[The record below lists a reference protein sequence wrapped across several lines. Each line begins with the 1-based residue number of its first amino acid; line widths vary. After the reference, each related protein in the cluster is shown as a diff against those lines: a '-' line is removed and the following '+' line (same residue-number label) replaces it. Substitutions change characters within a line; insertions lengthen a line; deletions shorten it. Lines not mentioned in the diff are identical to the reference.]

1 VFALFHFPLTDTR
14 SAMADSAKT
23 RSAEES
29 SLLER
34 ARKRLPGGVLG
45 TSRYAEEAAF
55 VVKHG
60 RGSKIYDVSGREYID
75 YVLASGPLILGHAHP
90 AVVAAVRAQ
99 IEGGSTYFMVTEPI
113 IQLAEEICRAL
124 PCAEQVRF
132 TSTGSE
138 ATFFALRTARTARQR
153 DKILKFEGGYHGAHD
168 YSMMSSTPRSPKAF
182 PAPVPDS
189 SGIPHAIEADV
200 LIAPYNDLATVEGIV
215 DTHADE
221 LAAVIIEPFQ
231 RLIPPQS
238 GFLQGLREITRR
250 HGILLIFDE
259 VVTGFRLAY
268 GGAQQYYGVI
278 PDIACVGK
286 IVGGGFPLA
295 AVCAS
300 EELMRPFDP
309 QQDGK
314 GDFIS
319 QSGTLNGNPIAA
331 VAGLATLAEL
341 RKPGA
346 YETIH
351 GTGKRLMAGL
361 RELVERSGL
370 PAQVVG
376 EPVVF
381 DIIFSGEPITDYRS
395 LQKADGALARA
406 FTTELIKRG
415 VVKNT
420 QKMYVSLVHSEAD
433 VARTL
438 EACEDALKTLPRRK
452 PARD

>member
-1 VFALFHFPLTDTR
+1 
-14 SAMADSAKT
+14 MADTVKP
-23 RSAEES
+23 RSAEETK
-29 SLLER
+29 LLER
-34 ARKRLPGGVLG
+34 ARQRLPGGVLG
-45 TSRYAEEAAF
+45 TSRYADDVGF

-60 RGSKIYDVSGREYID
+60 KGSKIYDVSGREYID
-75 YVLASGPLILGHAHP
+75 YVMASGPMVLGHAHP

-99 IEGGSTYFMVTEPI
+99 LEGGTTYFMVTEPVI
-113 IQLAEEICRAL
+113 ELAEEICRAV

-138 ATFFALRTARTARQR
+138 ATFFALRVARTARQR
-153 DKILKFEGGYHGAHD
+153 DKILKFEGGYHGSHD
-168 YSMMSSTPRSPKAF
+168 YSMMSSAPRSPKAF

-189 SGIPHAIEADV
+189 SGIPRV
-200 LIAPYNDLATVEGIV
+200 LEDEVLVAPYNDLATVEGIV
-215 DTHADE
+215 ATHADE

-231 RLIPPQS
+231 RLIPPQP

-250 HGILLIFDE
+250 YGILLVFDE

-268 GGAQQYYGVI
+268 GGAQQYYGVV

-300 EELMRPFDP
+300 ADLMQPFDP
-309 QQDGK
+309 GRDGK
-314 GDFIS
+314 GEFIS

-346 YETIH
+346 YETLH
-351 GTGKRLMAGL
+351 GTGRRLMAGL
-361 RELVERSGL
+361 AELAQKSGL

-381 DIIFSGEPITDYRS
+381 DILFTGEPVTDYRS
-395 LQKADGALARA
+395 LQKADGALARS

-420 QKMYVSLVHSEAD
+420 QKIYMSLAHTDAD

-438 EACEDALKTLPRRK
+438 QACEDALKVLPKKKLRS
-452 PARD
+452 

>member
-1 VFALFHFPLTDTR
+1 MTDTTKR
-14 SAMADSAKT
+14 
-23 RSAEES
+23 RSAEETK
-29 SLLER
+29 LLER
-34 ARKRLPGGVLG
+34 ARRRLPGGVLG
-45 TSRYAEEAAF
+45 SSRYADDVGF

-60 RGSKIYDVSGREYID
+60 KGSKIYDVSGREYID
-75 YVLASGPLILGHAHP
+75 YVMASGPMVLGHAHP

-99 IEGGSTYFMVTEPI
+99 LEGGTTYFMVTEPVI
-113 IQLAEEICRAL
+113 ELAEEICRAV

-138 ATFFALRTARTARQR
+138 ATFFALRIARTARQR
-153 DKILKFEGGYHGAHD
+153 DKILKFEGGYHGSHD

-215 DTHADE
+215 ATHADE

-231 RLIPPQS
+231 RLIPPQP

-250 HGILLIFDE
+250 HGILLVFDE

-268 GGAQQYYGVI
+268 GGAQQYYGVV

-300 EELMRPFDP
+300 ADLMQPFDP
-309 QQDGK
+309 ARDGK
-314 GDFIS
+314 GEFIA

-346 YETIH
+346 YETLH
-351 GTGKRLMAGL
+351 GTGRRLMAGL
-361 RELVERSGL
+361 AELAQKSGL

-381 DIIFSGEPITDYRS
+381 DILFTAEPVTDYRS
-395 LQKADGALARA
+395 LQRADGALART

-420 QKMYVSLVHSEAD
+420 QKMYMSLAHTDAD
-433 VARTL
+433 VAKTL
-438 EACEDALKTLPRRK
+438 QACEDALKVLPRKKTLKR
-452 PARD
+452 

>member
-1 VFALFHFPLTDTR
+1 
-14 SAMADSAKT
+14 MADTVKP
-23 RSAEES
+23 RSAEETK
-29 SLLER
+29 LLER
-34 ARKRLPGGVLG
+34 ARQRLPGGVLG
-45 TSRYAEEAAF
+45 TSRYADDVGF

-60 RGSKIYDVSGREYID
+60 KGSKIYDVSGREYID
-75 YVLASGPLILGHAHP
+75 YVMASGPMVLGHAHP

-99 IEGGSTYFMVTEPI
+99 LEGGTTYFMVTEPVI
-113 IQLAEEICRAL
+113 ELAEEICRAV

-138 ATFFALRTARTARQR
+138 ATFFALRVARTARQR
-153 DKILKFEGGYHGAHD
+153 DKILKFEGGYHGSHD
-168 YSMMSSTPRSPKAF
+168 YSMMSSAPRSPKAF

-189 SGIPHAIEADV
+189 SGIPRV
-200 LIAPYNDLATVEGIV
+200 LEDQVLVAPYNDLATVEGIV
-215 DTHADE
+215 ATHADE

-231 RLIPPQS
+231 RLIPPQP

-250 HGILLIFDE
+250 YGILLVFDE

-268 GGAQQYYGVI
+268 GGAQQYYGVV

-300 EELMRPFDP
+300 ADLMQPFDP
-309 QQDGK
+309 GRDGK
-314 GDFIS
+314 GEFIS

-361 RELVERSGL
+361 SELVQRSGL

-395 LQKADGALARA
+395 LQKADGALARS

-420 QKMYVSLVHSEAD
+420 QKIYMSLAHTDAD

-438 EACEDALKTLPRRK
+438 QACEDALKVLPKKKLRS
-452 PARD
+452 

>member
-1 VFALFHFPLTDTR
+1 
-14 SAMADSAKT
+14 MADTVKT
-23 RSAEES
+23 RSAEETK
-29 SLLER
+29 LLDR
-34 ARKRLPGGVLG
+34 ARQRLPGGVLG
-45 TSRYAEEAAF
+45 TSRYADDVGF

-60 RGSKIYDVSGREYID
+60 KGSKIYDVSGREYID
-75 YVLASGPLILGHAHP
+75 YVMASGPMVLGHAHP

-99 IEGGSTYFMVTEPI
+99 LEGGTTYFMVTEPI
-113 IQLAEEICRAL
+113 IELAEEICRAV

-138 ATFFALRTARTARQR
+138 ATFFALRVARTARQR

-189 SGIPHAIEADV
+189 SGIPRALEDEV
-200 LIAPYNDLATVEGIV
+200 LVAPFNDLATVEGIV
-215 DTHADE
+215 ATHADE
-221 LAAVIIEPFQ
+221 LAAVIVEPFQ
-231 RLIPPQS
+231 RLIPPQP

-250 HGILLIFDE
+250 HGILLVFDE

-268 GGAQQYYGVI
+268 GGAQQYYGVV

-300 EELMRPFDP
+300 AELMQPFDP
-309 QQDGK
+309 GQDGK

-341 RKPGA
+341 RRPGA
-346 YETIH
+346 YETFH
-351 GTGKRLMAGL
+351 GTGRRLMTGL
-361 RELVERSGL
+361 ADLAQRSGL

-376 EPVVF
+376 EPVLF
-381 DIIFSGEPITDYRS
+381 DILFTGEPVTDYRS
-395 LQKADGALARA
+395 LQKADGALART

-420 QKMYVSLVHSEAD
+420 QKMYMSLAHGDAD

-438 EACEDALKTLPRRK
+438 EACEDALKTLPRKKTRS
-452 PARD
+452 

>member
-1 VFALFHFPLTDTR
+1 MANPTTPR
-14 SAMADSAKT
+14 SP
-23 RSAEES
+23 EETE
-29 SLLER
+29 LLER

-45 TSRYAEEAAF
+45 TSRYADDVGF

-90 AVVAAVRAQ
+90 AVVGAVRRQ
-99 IEGGSTYFMVTEPI
+99 IEAGSTYFMVNEPI
-113 IQLAEEICRAL
+113 IELAEEICRAM

-138 ATFFALRTARTARQR
+138 ATFFSLRVARTYRKR

-168 YSMMSSTPRSPKAF
+168 YGMMSSSPRSPKAF

-189 SGIPHAIEADV
+189 SGIPHAIEDEV

-215 DTHADE
+215 ATHADE

-231 RLIPPQS
+231 RLIPPQP
-238 GFLQGLREITRR
+238 GFLSGLREITRR
-250 HGILLIFDE
+250 HGVLLIFDE

-268 GGAQQYYGVI
+268 GGAQQYYGVT

-300 EELMRPFDP
+300 ADLMQPFDP
-309 QQDGK
+309 GQDGK

-331 VAGLATLAEL
+331 AAGLATLAEL

-361 RELVERSGL
+361 TDLAQRSGL

-381 DIIFSGEPITDYRS
+381 DLIFTGEPVTDYRS
-395 LQKADGALARA
+395 LQKADGALGRA

-420 QKMYVSLVHSEAD
+420 QKMYISLVHSEQD
-433 VARTL
+433 VATTL
-438 EACEDALKTLPRRK
+438 QACEDALKVLPKTKRR
-452 PARD
+452 

>member
-1 VFALFHFPLTDTR
+1 
-14 SAMADSAKT
+14 MADSVT
-23 RSAEES
+23 PRSAEETK
-29 SLLER
+29 LLER
-34 ARKRLPGGVLG
+34 ARRRLPGGVLG
-45 TSRYAEEAAF
+45 TSRYADDVGF

-60 RGSKIYDVSGREYID
+60 KGSKIYDVSGREYID
-75 YVLASGPLILGHAHP
+75 YVMASGPMVLGHAHP

-99 IEGGSTYFMVTEPI
+99 LEGGTTYFMVTEPI
-113 IQLAEEICRAL
+113 IELAEEICRAV

-138 ATFFALRTARTARQR
+138 ATFFALRVARTARQR

-189 SGIPHAIEADV
+189 SGIPHSLEAEV
-200 LIAPYNDLATVEGIV
+200 LIAPFNDLATVEGIV
-215 DTHADE
+215 ATHADE

-231 RLIPPQS
+231 RLIPPQP

-250 HGILLIFDE
+250 HGILLVFDE

-268 GGAQQYYGVI
+268 GGAQEYYGVV

-300 EELMRPFDP
+300 ADLMQPFDP
-309 QQDGK
+309 GQDGK

-346 YETIH
+346 YETLH
-351 GTGKRLMAGL
+351 GTGRRLMAGL
-361 RELVERSGL
+361 AELAQKSGL

-381 DIIFSGEPITDYRS
+381 DILFTSEPVTDYRS
-395 LQKADGALARA
+395 LQKADGALART

-420 QKMYVSLVHSEAD
+420 QKMYMSLAHTDDD

-438 EACEDALKTLPRRK
+438 QACEDALKVLPRK
-452 PARD
+452 KN

>member
-1 VFALFHFPLTDTR
+1 MTDTTMR
-14 SAMADSAKT
+14 
-23 RSAEES
+23 RSAEETE
-29 SLLER
+29 LLER
-34 ARKRLPGGVLG
+34 ARRRLPGGVLG
-45 TSRYAEEAAF
+45 SSRYADDVGF

-60 RGSKIYDVSGREYID
+60 KGSKIYDVSGREYID
-75 YVLASGPLILGHAHP
+75 YVMASGPMVLGHAHP
-90 AVVAAVRAQ
+90 AVVAAVREQ
-99 IEGGSTYFMVTEPI
+99 LEGGTTYFMVTEPVI
-113 IQLAEEICRAL
+113 ELAEEICRAV

-138 ATFFALRTARTARQR
+138 ATFFALRVARTTRQR
-153 DKILKFEGGYHGAHD
+153 DKILKFEGGYHGSHD

-215 DTHADE
+215 ATHADE

-231 RLIPPQS
+231 RLIPPQP
-238 GFLQGLREITRR
+238 GFLQGLRAITRR
-250 HGILLIFDE
+250 HGILLVFDE

-268 GGAQQYYGVI
+268 GGAQQYYGVV

-300 EELMRPFDP
+300 ADLMQPFDP
-309 QQDGK
+309 ARDGK
-314 GDFIS
+314 GEFIA

-346 YETIH
+346 YETLH
-351 GTGKRLMAGL
+351 GTGRRLMAGL
-361 RELVERSGL
+361 AELAQKSGL

-381 DIIFSGEPITDYRS
+381 DILFTSEPVTDYRS
-395 LQKADGALARA
+395 LQKADGGLARA

-420 QKMYVSLVHSEAD
+420 QKMYMSLAHTDAD
-433 VARTL
+433 VAKTL
-438 EACEDALKTLPRRK
+438 QACEDALKVLPRK
-452 PARD
+452 KTLKK

>member
-1 VFALFHFPLTDTR
+1 
-14 SAMADSAKT
+14 MADTPKP
-23 RSAEES
+23 RSAEETK
-29 SLLER
+29 LLER
-34 ARKRLPGGVLG
+34 ARRHLPGGVLG
-45 TSRYAEEAAF
+45 TSRYADDVGF

-60 RGSKIYDVSGREYID
+60 KGSKIYDVSGREYID
-75 YVLASGPLILGHAHP
+75 YVMASGPMVLGHAHP
-90 AVVAAVRAQ
+90 AVVAAVREQ
-99 IEGGSTYFMVTEPI
+99 LEGGTTYFMVTEPI
-113 IQLAEEICRAL
+113 IELAEEICRAM

-138 ATFFALRTARTARQR
+138 ATFFALRVARTARQR
-153 DKILKFEGGYHGAHD
+153 DKILKFEGGYHGSHD
-168 YSMMSSTPRSPKAF
+168 YSMMSSAPRSPKAF

-189 SGIPHAIEADV
+189 SGIPHSLEAEV
-200 LIAPYNDLATVEGIV
+200 LVAPYNDLATVEGIV
-215 DTHADE
+215 ATHADE

-231 RLIPPQS
+231 RLIPPQP

-250 HGILLIFDE
+250 YGILLVFDE

-268 GGAQQYYGVI
+268 GGAQQYYGVV

-300 EELMRPFDP
+300 ADLMQPFDP
-309 QQDGK
+309 GRDGK
-314 GDFIS
+314 GEFIS

-346 YETIH
+346 YETLH
-351 GTGKRLMAGL
+351 GTGRRLMAGL
-361 RELVERSGL
+361 AELAQKSGL

-381 DIIFSGEPITDYRS
+381 DILFTSEPVTDYRS
-395 LQKADGALARA
+395 LQKADGALART

-420 QKMYVSLVHSEAD
+420 QKMYMSLAHTDGD

-438 EACEDALKTLPRRK
+438 QACEDALKVLPK
-452 PARD
+452 KKLKS

>member
-1 VFALFHFPLTDTR
+1 
-14 SAMADSAKT
+14 MADTVKP
-23 RSAEES
+23 RSAEETK
-29 SLLER
+29 LLER
-34 ARKRLPGGVLG
+34 ARQRLPGGVLG
-45 TSRYAEEAAF
+45 TSRYADDVGF

-60 RGSKIYDVSGREYID
+60 KGSKIYDVSGREYID
-75 YVLASGPLILGHAHP
+75 YVMASGPMVLGHAHP

-99 IEGGSTYFMVTEPI
+99 IEGGTTYFMVTEPVI
-113 IQLAEEICRAL
+113 ELAEEICRAV

-138 ATFFALRTARTARQR
+138 ATFFALRVARTARQR
-153 DKILKFEGGYHGAHD
+153 DKILKFEGGYHGSHD
-168 YSMMSSTPRSPKAF
+168 YSMMSSAPRSPKAF

-189 SGIPHAIEADV
+189 SGIPRV
-200 LIAPYNDLATVEGIV
+200 LEDEVLVAPYNDLATVEGIV
-215 DTHADE
+215 ATHADE

-231 RLIPPQS
+231 RLIPPQP

-250 HGILLIFDE
+250 YGILLVFDE

-268 GGAQQYYGVI
+268 GGAQQYYGVV

-300 EELMRPFDP
+300 ADLMQPFDP
-309 QQDGK
+309 GRDGK
-314 GDFIS
+314 GEFIS

-346 YETIH
+346 YETLH
-351 GTGKRLMAGL
+351 GTGRRLMAGL
-361 RELVERSGL
+361 AELAQKSGL

-381 DIIFSGEPITDYRS
+381 DILFTGEPVTDYRS
-395 LQKADGALARA
+395 LQKADGALARS

-420 QKMYVSLVHSEAD
+420 QKIYMSLAHTDAD

-438 EACEDALKTLPRRK
+438 QACEDALKVLPKKKLRT
-452 PARD
+452 

>member
-1 VFALFHFPLTDTR
+1 MTDPITPR
-14 SAMADSAKT
+14 SS
-23 RSAEES
+23 EETE
-29 SLLER
+29 LLER
-34 ARKRLPGGVLG
+34 ARQRLPGGVLG
-45 TSRYAEEAAF
+45 TSRYADDVGF

-60 RGSKIYDVSGREYID
+60 KGSKIYDVSGREYID
-75 YVLASGPLILGHAHP
+75 YVMASGPLVLGHAHP
-90 AVVAAVRAQ
+90 AVVAAVREQ
-99 IEGGSTYFMVTEPI
+99 LEGGTTYFMVTEPVI
-113 IQLAEEICRAL
+113 ELAEEICRAV

-138 ATFFALRTARTARQR
+138 ATFFALRVARTYRQR

-168 YSMMSSTPRSPKAF
+168 YSMMSSAPRSPKAF

-189 SGIPHAIEADV
+189 SGIPHSIEAEV
-200 LIAPYNDLATVEGIV
+200 LIAPYNDLGTVEGIIAA
-215 DTHADE
+215 HADE
-221 LAAVIIEPFQ
+221 LAAVIVEPFQ
-231 RLIPPQS
+231 RLVPPAP

-250 HGILLIFDE
+250 HGVLLVFDE

-268 GGAQQYYGVI
+268 GGAQQYYGVV
-278 PDIACVGK
+278 PDLAAIGK

-295 AVCAS
+295 AVCGS

-309 QQDGK
+309 GQDGK

-361 RELVERSGL
+361 SELVQRSGL

-381 DIIFSGEPITDYRS
+381 DAIFTEEPVIDYRS
-395 LQKADGALARA
+395 LQKADGALGKA

-415 VVKNT
+415 VVKNA
-420 QKMYVSLVHSEAD
+420 QKMYVSFVHSDAD
-433 VARTL
+433 VAKTL
-438 EACEDALKTLPRRK
+438 QACEDALKVLPRKKR
-452 PARD
+452 

>member
-1 VFALFHFPLTDTR
+1 MAETTRTR
-14 SAMADSAKT
+14 SVRET
-23 RSAEES
+23 E
-29 SLLER
+29 LLER
-34 ARKRLPGGVLG
+34 AKRRLPGGVLG
-45 TSRYAEEAAF
+45 TSRYAEDAAF

-60 RGSKIYDVSGREYID
+60 KGSKIYDVSGREYID

-99 IEGGSTYFMVTEPI
+99 IEGGSTYFMVNEPI
-113 IQLAEEICRAL
+113 IQLAEEICLAV

-138 ATFFALRTARTARQR
+138 ATFFALRVARTYRQR

-168 YSMMSSTPRSPKAF
+168 YSMMSSAPRSPKAF

-189 SGIPHAIEADV
+189 SGIPHALEAEV
-200 LIAPYNDLATVEGIV
+200 LIAPFNDLGTVEGIIA
-215 DTHADE
+215 THADE
-221 LAAVIIEPFQ
+221 LAAVIVEPFQ
-231 RLIPPQS
+231 RLIPPQP

-250 HGILLIFDE
+250 HGVLLVFDE

-268 GGAQQYYGVI
+268 GGAQQYYGVV
-278 PDIACVGK
+278 PDLAAVGK

-295 AVCAS
+295 AVCGS

-309 QQDGK
+309 EYDGK
-314 GDFIS
+314 SDFIS

-346 YETIH
+346 YDTIFA
-351 GTGKRLMAGL
+351 TGKRLMAGL
-361 RELVERSGL
+361 SELVQKSGL

-381 DIIFSGEPITDYRS
+381 DVLFTDQPVVDYRS
-395 LQKADGALARA
+395 VQKADGALAKA

-420 QKMYVSLVHSEAD
+420 QKMYMSLVHTSDD
-433 VARTL
+433 VAKTL
-438 EACEDALKTLPRRK
+438 EACEDALKVLPRK
-452 PARD
+452 KARDGGSR

>member
-1 VFALFHFPLTDTR
+1 
-14 SAMADSAKT
+14 MADSMKT

-113 IQLAEEICRAL
+113 IQLAEEICRAM

-231 RLIPPQS
+231 RLISPQP

-381 DIIFSGEPITDYRS
+381 DVIFSGEPITDYRS

-420 QKMYVSLVHSEAD
+420 QKMYVSLVHSDAD

-438 EACEDALKTLPRRK
+438 EACEDALKALPGRK
-452 PARD
+452 PARG

>member
-1 VFALFHFPLTDTR
+1 
-14 SAMADSAKT
+14 MADPIKT
-23 RSAEES
+23 RSAEETK
-29 SLLER
+29 LLER
-34 ARKRLPGGVLG
+34 ARQRLPGGVLG
-45 TSRYAEEAAF
+45 TSRYADDVGF

-60 RGSKIYDVSGREYID
+60 KGSKIYDVSGREYID
-75 YVLASGPLILGHAHP
+75 YVMASGPMVLGHAHP

-99 IEGGSTYFMVTEPI
+99 LEGGTTYFMVTEPVI
-113 IQLAEEICRAL
+113 ELAEEICRAV

-138 ATFFALRTARTARQR
+138 ATFFALRVARTARQR
-153 DKILKFEGGYHGAHD
+153 DKILKFEGGYHGSHD
-168 YSMMSSTPRSPKAF
+168 YSMMSSAPRSPKAF

-189 SGIPHAIEADV
+189 SGIPQSLEAEV
-200 LIAPYNDLATVEGIV
+200 LIAPYNDLGTVEGIIAA
-215 DTHADE
+215 HADE
-221 LAAVIIEPFQ
+221 LAAVIVEPFQ
-231 RLIPPQS
+231 RLIPPQP

-250 HGILLIFDE
+250 YGILLVFDE

-268 GGAQQYYGVI
+268 GGAQQYYGVV

-300 EELMRPFDP
+300 ADLMQPFDP
-309 QQDGK
+309 GRDGK
-314 GDFIS
+314 GEFIS

-346 YETIH
+346 YETLH
-351 GTGKRLMAGL
+351 GTGRRLMAGL
-361 RELVERSGL
+361 AELAQKSGL

-381 DIIFSGEPITDYRS
+381 DILFTGEPVTDYRS
-395 LQKADGALARA
+395 LQKADGALARS

-420 QKMYVSLVHSEAD
+420 QKIYMSLAHTDAD

-438 EACEDALKTLPRRK
+438 QACEDALKVLPK
-452 PARD
+452 KKLKN

>member
-1 VFALFHFPLTDTR
+1 MPETIGSR
-14 SAMADSAKT
+14 SAQETQLLDRAKQ
-23 RSAEES
+23 
-29 SLLER
+29 
-34 ARKRLPGGVLG
+34 RLPGGVLG
-45 TSRYAEEAAF
+45 TSRYADDVGF

-60 RGSKIYDVSGREYID
+60 KGSKIYDVSGREYID
-75 YVLASGPLILGHAHP
+75 YVMASGPMVLGHAHP
-90 AVVAAVRAQ
+90 AVVAAVRQQLEA
-99 IEGGSTYFMVTEPI
+99 GTTYFMVTEPI
-113 IQLAEEICRAL
+113 IELAEEICRAV

-138 ATFFALRTARTARQR
+138 ATFFALRVARTARGR
-153 DKILKFEGGYHGAHD
+153 DKILKFEGGYHGAND
-168 YSMMSSTPRSPKAF
+168 YAMMSSSPRSPKAF

-189 SGIPHAIEADV
+189 SGIPHAIEAEV

-215 DTHADE
+215 ATHADE

-231 RLIPPQS
+231 RLIPPQP

-250 HGILLIFDE
+250 HGILLVFDE

-268 GGAQQYYGVI
+268 GGAQEYYGVV

-300 EELMRPFDP
+300 ADLMRPFDP
-309 QQDGK
+309 GQDGK

-346 YETIH
+346 YDRLL
-351 GTGKRLMAGL
+351 GTGRTLMKGL
-361 RELVERSGL
+361 SELLTRRGL

-381 DIIFSGEPITDYRS
+381 DVLFTPEPVVDYRS
-395 LQKADGALARA
+395 LQKADGQKARVL
-406 FTTELIKRG
+406 TTELIKRG

-420 QKMYVSLVHSEAD
+420 QKMYMSTAHTDAD
-433 VARTL
+433 VAKTQN
-438 EACEDALKTLPRRK
+438 AFEDVLKRF
-452 PARD
+452 

>member
-1 VFALFHFPLTDTR
+1 
-14 SAMADSAKT
+14 MADAMTPRSPDET
-23 RSAEES
+23 R
-29 SLLER
+29 LLER
-34 ARKRLPGGVLG
+34 ARERLPGGVLG
-45 TSRYAEEAAF
+45 TSRYADDVGF
-55 VVKHG
+55 VVKSG
-60 RGSKIYDVSGREYID
+60 RGSKIYDVSGRQYID

-90 AVVAAVRAQ
+90 AVVAAVREQLEA
-99 IEGGSTYFMVTEPI
+99 GTTYFMVNEPI
-113 IQLAEEICRAL
+113 IELAEEICRAV

-138 ATFFALRTARTARQR
+138 ATFFALRVARTSRRR
-153 DKILKFEGGYHGAHD
+153 DKVLKFEGGYHGAHD
-168 YSMMSSTPRSPKAF
+168 YAMMSSAPRSPKAF
-182 PAPVPDS
+182 PAAVPDS
-189 SGIPHAIEADV
+189 SGIPRAIEDEV

-215 DTHADE
+215 ATHADE
-221 LAAVIIEPFQ
+221 LAAVIVEPFQ
-231 RLIPPQS
+231 RLIPPQP
-238 GFLQGLREITRR
+238 GFLPGLREITRR
-250 HGILLIFDE
+250 YGVLLVFDE

-268 GGAQQYYGVI
+268 GGAQQYYGVV

-286 IVGGGFPLA
+286 IAGGGFPLA

-309 QQDGK
+309 QQDGT

-331 VAGLATLAEL
+331 VAGLATLREL

-361 RELVERSGL
+361 GELAQRSGL

-381 DIIFSGEPITDYRS
+381 DLIFTDEPVTDFRS
-395 LQKADGALARA
+395 LQKGDSTLGRT

-415 VVKNT
+415 VVKNS
-420 QKMYVSLVHSEAD
+420 QKMYVSLVHSAD
-433 VARTL
+433 DVGVTL
-438 EACEDALKTLPRRK
+438 QACEDALKVLPKGKKRR
-452 PARD
+452 PA

>member
-1 VFALFHFPLTDTR
+1 
-14 SAMADSAKT
+14 MADPIKT
-23 RSAEES
+23 RSAEETK
-29 SLLER
+29 LLER
-34 ARKRLPGGVLG
+34 ARQRLPGGVLG
-45 TSRYAEEAAF
+45 TSRYADDVGF

-60 RGSKIYDVSGREYID
+60 KGSKIYDVSGREYID
-75 YVLASGPLILGHAHP
+75 YVMASGPMVLGHAHP
-90 AVVAAVRAQ
+90 AVVAAVREQ
-99 IEGGSTYFMVTEPI
+99 LEGGTTYFMVTEPVI
-113 IQLAEEICRAL
+113 ELAEEICRAV

-138 ATFFALRTARTARQR
+138 ATFFALRVARTARQR
-153 DKILKFEGGYHGAHD
+153 DKILKFEGGYHGSHD
-168 YSMMSSTPRSPKAF
+168 YSMMSSAPRSPKAF

-189 SGIPHAIEADV
+189 SGIPRV
-200 LIAPYNDLATVEGIV
+200 LEDEVLVAPYNDLATVEGIV
-215 DTHADE
+215 ATHADE

-231 RLIPPQS
+231 RLIPPQP

-250 HGILLIFDE
+250 YGILLVFDE

-268 GGAQQYYGVI
+268 GGAQQYYGVV

-300 EELMRPFDP
+300 ADLMQPFDP
-309 QQDGK
+309 GRDGK
-314 GDFIS
+314 GEFIS

-346 YETIH
+346 YETLH
-351 GTGKRLMAGL
+351 GTGRRLMAGL
-361 RELVERSGL
+361 AELAQKSGL

-381 DIIFSGEPITDYRS
+381 DILFTGEPVTDYRS
-395 LQKADGALARA
+395 LQKADGALARS

-420 QKMYVSLVHSEAD
+420 QKIYMSLAHTDAD

-438 EACEDALKTLPRRK
+438 QACEDALKVLPKKKLR
-452 PARD
+452 A

>member
-1 VFALFHFPLTDTR
+1 MAETTKARSTR
-14 SAMADSAKT
+14 ET
-23 RSAEES
+23 E
-29 SLLER
+29 LLER

-45 TSRYAEEAAF
+45 TYKYAADAAF

-60 RGSKIYDVSGREYID
+60 KGSKIYDMSGREYID
-75 YVLASGPLILGHAHP
+75 YVLASGPLVLGHAHP
-90 AVVAAVRAQ
+90 AVVAAVREQ
-99 IEGGSTYFMVTEPI
+99 IEGGSTYFMVNEPI
-113 IQLAEEICRAL
+113 IQLAEEICEAM

-138 ATFFALRTARTARQR
+138 ATFFALRVARTYRQR

-168 YSMMSSTPRSPKAF
+168 YSMMSSAPRAPKAF

-189 SGIPHAIEADV
+189 SGIPHSIESEV
-200 LIAPYNDLATVEGIV
+200 LIAPFNDLGTVEGIIA
-215 DTHADE
+215 THADE
-221 LAAVIIEPFQ
+221 LAAVLVEPLQ
-231 RLIPPQS
+231 RLVPPQP

-250 HGILLIFDE
+250 HGVLLIFDE

-268 GGAQQYYGVI
+268 GGAQQYYGVV
-278 PDIACVGK
+278 PDLAAIGK

-295 AVCAS
+295 AVCGS

-309 QQDGK
+309 EYDGK
-314 GDFIS
+314 GAFIS

-351 GTGKRLMAGL
+351 GTGRRLMAGL
-361 RELVERSGL
+361 TELVGKAGL
-370 PAQVVG
+370 PGQVMG
-376 EPVVF
+376 EPVCF
-381 DIIFSGEPITDYRS
+381 DVLFTDEPVIDYRAV
-395 LQKADGALARA
+395 QRADAALSKT

-415 VVKNT
+415 VVKNN
-420 QKMYVSLVHSEAD
+420 QKMYMSLVHSPED
-433 VARTL
+433 VAKTL
-438 EACEDALKTLPRRK
+438 EACEDALKVLPKKK
-452 PARD
+452 PRG

>member
-1 VFALFHFPLTDTR
+1 
-14 SAMADSAKT
+14 MADSTKP
-23 RSAEES
+23 RSSEETK
-29 SLLER
+29 LLER
-34 ARKRLPGGVLG
+34 ARQRLPGGVLG
-45 TSRYAEEAAF
+45 TSRYADDVGF

-60 RGSKIYDVSGREYID
+60 KGSKIYDVSGREYID
-75 YVLASGPLILGHAHP
+75 YVMASGPMVLGHGHP
-90 AVVAAVRAQ
+90 AVVAAVRRQ
-99 IEGGSTYFMVTEPI
+99 LEDGTTYFMVTEPI
-113 IQLAEEICRAL
+113 IELAEEICRAV

-138 ATFFALRTARTARQR
+138 ATFFALRVARTARQR

-189 SGIPHAIEADV
+189 SGIPHVLEDQV
-200 LIAPYNDLATVEGIV
+200 LIAPFNDLATVEGIV
-215 DTHADE
+215 ATHADE

-231 RLIPPQS
+231 RLIPPQP

-250 HGILLIFDE
+250 HGILLVFDE

-268 GGAQQYYGVI
+268 GGAQEYYGVV

-300 EELMRPFDP
+300 AELMHPFDP
-309 QQDGK
+309 GQDGK

-346 YETIH
+346 YETLH
-351 GTGKRLMAGL
+351 GTGRRLMAGL
-361 RELVERSGL
+361 AELAQRSGL
-370 PAQVVG
+370 PAQGVG
-376 EPVVF
+376 EPGGF
-381 DIIFSGEPITDYRS
+381 DILFTAEPVTDYRS
-395 LQKADGALARA
+395 LQKADGGLARA

-420 QKMYVSLVHSEAD
+420 QKMYMSLAHTDAD
-433 VARTL
+433 VAKTL
-438 EACEDALKTLPRRK
+438 QACEDALKVLPRKKR
-452 PARD
+452 

>member
-1 VFALFHFPLTDTR
+1 MANPTTPR
-14 SAMADSAKT
+14 SP
-23 RSAEES
+23 EETE
-29 SLLER
+29 LLER

-45 TSRYAEEAAF
+45 TSRYADDVGF

-90 AVVAAVRAQ
+90 AVVAAVRRQ
-99 IEGGSTYFMVTEPI
+99 IEAGSTYFMVNEPI
-113 IQLAEEICRAL
+113 IELAEEICRAV

-138 ATFFALRTARTARQR
+138 ATFFALRVARTARQR
-153 DKILKFEGGYHGAHD
+153 DKVLKFEGGYHGSHD
-168 YSMMSSTPRSPKAF
+168 YSMMSSAPRSPKAF

-189 SGIPHAIEADV
+189 SGIPHV
-200 LIAPYNDLATVEGIV
+200 LEDQVLVAPYNDLATVEGIV
-215 DTHADE
+215 ATHADE

-231 RLIPPQS
+231 RLIPPQP

-250 HGILLIFDE
+250 HGVLLVFDE

-268 GGAQQYYGVI
+268 GGAQQYYGVV

-300 EELMRPFDP
+300 AELMEPFDP
-309 QQDGK
+309 SLDGK
-314 GDFIS
+314 GDFIA

-341 RKPGA
+341 RRPGA
-346 YETIH
+346 YETLH
-351 GTGKRLMAGL
+351 GTGRRLMAGL
-361 RELVERSGL
+361 AELTQRSGL

-381 DIIFSGEPITDYRS
+381 DVLFTAEPVTDYRS
-395 LQKADGALARA
+395 LQKADGGLARA

-420 QKMYVSLVHSEAD
+420 QKMYMSLAHSDAD
-433 VARTL
+433 VATTL
-438 EACEDALKTLPRRK
+438 QACEDALKVLPKKKR
-452 PARD
+452 

>member
-1 VFALFHFPLTDTR
+1 
-14 SAMADSAKT
+14 MADTVKP
-23 RSAEES
+23 RSAEETK
-29 SLLER
+29 LLER
-34 ARKRLPGGVLG
+34 ARQRLPGGVLG
-45 TSRYAEEAAF
+45 TSRYADDVGF

-60 RGSKIYDVSGREYID
+60 KGSKIYDVSGREYID
-75 YVLASGPLILGHAHP
+75 YVMASGPMVLGHAHP
-90 AVVAAVRAQ
+90 AVVAAVREQ
-99 IEGGSTYFMVTEPI
+99 LESGTTYFMVTEPI
-113 IQLAEEICRAL
+113 IELAEEICRAV

-138 ATFFALRTARTARQR
+138 ATFFALRVARTARQR

-189 SGIPHAIEADV
+189 SGIPHSLEAEV

-215 DTHADE
+215 ATHADE

-231 RLIPPQS
+231 RLIPPQP

-268 GGAQQYYGVI
+268 GGAQEYYGVV

-300 EELMRPFDP
+300 ADLMQPFDP
-309 QQDGK
+309 GRDGK
-314 GDFIS
+314 GEFIS

-346 YETIH
+346 YATLH
-351 GTGKRLMAGL
+351 GTGRRLMAGL
-361 RELVERSGL
+361 ADLARKSGL

-381 DIIFSGEPITDYRS
+381 DILFTDEPVTDYRS
-395 LQKADGALARA
+395 LQKADGALART

-420 QKMYVSLVHSEAD
+420 QKMYMSLAHTDAD
-433 VARTL
+433 VAKTL
-438 EACEDALKTLPRRK
+438 QACEDALKTLPRKKTRS
-452 PARD
+452 

>member
-1 VFALFHFPLTDTR
+1 MPETIGSR
-14 SAMADSAKT
+14 SAQETQLLDRAKQ
-23 RSAEES
+23 
-29 SLLER
+29 
-34 ARKRLPGGVLG
+34 RLPGGVLG
-45 TSRYAEEAAF
+45 TSRYADDVGF

-60 RGSKIYDVSGREYID
+60 KGSKLYDVSGREYID
-75 YVLASGPLILGHAHP
+75 YVMASGPMVLGHAHP
-90 AVVAAVRAQ
+90 AVVAAVRQQLEA
-99 IEGGSTYFMVTEPI
+99 GTTYFMVTEPI
-113 IQLAEEICRAL
+113 IELAEEICRAV

-138 ATFFALRTARTARQR
+138 ATFFALRVARTARGR
-153 DKILKFEGGYHGAHD
+153 DKILKFEGGYHGAND
-168 YSMMSSTPRSPKAF
+168 YAMMSSSPRSPKAF

-189 SGIPHAIEADV
+189 SGIPHAIEAEV

-215 DTHADE
+215 ATHADE

-231 RLIPPQS
+231 RLIPPQP

-250 HGILLIFDE
+250 HGILLVFDE

-268 GGAQQYYGVI
+268 GGAQEYYGVV

-300 EELMRPFDP
+300 ADLMRPFDP
-309 QQDGK
+309 GQDGK

-346 YETIH
+346 YDRLL
-351 GTGKRLMAGL
+351 GTGRTLMKGL
-361 RELVERSGL
+361 SELLTRRGL

-381 DIIFSGEPITDYRS
+381 DVLFTPEPVVDYRS
-395 LQKADGALARA
+395 LQKADGQKARVL
-406 FTTELIKRG
+406 TTELIKRG

-420 QKMYVSLVHSEAD
+420 QKMYMSTAHTDAD
-433 VARTL
+433 VA
-438 EACEDALKTLPRRK
+438 KTLNAFEDVLKRF
-452 PARD
+452 

>member
-1 VFALFHFPLTDTR
+1 MAETTRTR
-14 SAMADSAKT
+14 SARET
-23 RSAEES
+23 E
-29 SLLER
+29 LLER
-34 ARKRLPGGVLG
+34 ATRRLPGGVLG
-45 TSRYAEEAAF
+45 TARYAADAAF
-55 VVKHG
+55 IVKRG
-60 RGSKIYDVSGREYID
+60 TGSKIYDVSGREYID

-90 AVVAAVRAQ
+90 AVVAAVREQ
-99 IEGGSTYFMVTEPI
+99 IEGGSTYYMVNEPI
-113 IQLAEEICRAL
+113 IQLAEEICRAM

-138 ATFFALRTARTARQR
+138 ATFFALRVARTFRKR

-168 YSMMSSTPRSPKAF
+168 YGMMSSAPRSPKAF

-189 SGIPHAIEADV
+189 SGIPHCIEAEV
-200 LIAPYNDLATVEGIV
+200 LIAPYNDLGTVEGIIAA
-215 DTHADE
+215 HADE
-221 LAAVIIEPFQ
+221 LAAVIVEPFQ
-231 RLIPPQS
+231 RLVPPQP

-250 HGILLIFDE
+250 HGVLLVFDE

-268 GGAQQYYGVI
+268 GGAQEYYGVV
-278 PDIACVGK
+278 PDLAAIGK

-295 AVCAS
+295 AVCGA

-309 QQDGK
+309 QYDGT

-346 YETIH
+346 YDTIH

-361 RELVERSGL
+361 TALAHKAGL

-381 DIIFSGEPITDYRS
+381 DLLFTDEPVVDYRS
-395 LQKADGALARA
+395 LQKADGARGKA

-415 VVKNT
+415 VVKNS
-420 QKMYVSLVHSEAD
+420 QKMYVSLVHSAED
-433 VARTL
+433 VATTL
-438 EACEDALKTLPRRK
+438 QACEDALKALPK
-452 PARD
+452 MKASA

>member
-1 VFALFHFPLTDTR
+1 MSDPTKPR
-14 SAMADSAKT
+14 ST
-23 RSAEES
+23 EETT
-29 SLLER
+29 LLER
-34 ARKRLPGGVLG
+34 ARRRLPGGVLG
-45 TSRYAEEAAF
+45 TSRYADDMGF

-60 RGSKIYDVSGREYID
+60 KGPKIYDVSGREYID
-75 YVLASGPLILGHAHP
+75 YVMASGPLVLGHAHP

-99 IEGGSTYFMVTEPI
+99 LEGGTTYFMVTEPI
-113 IQLAEEICRAL
+113 IELAEEICRAM

-132 TSTGSE
+132 TATGSE
-138 ATFFALRTARTARQR
+138 ATFFALRVARTARQR
-153 DKILKFEGGYHGAHD
+153 DKILKFEGGYHGSHD

-189 SGIPHAIEADV
+189 SGIPHALEAEV

-215 DTHADE
+215 ATHADE
-221 LAAVIIEPFQ
+221 LAAVIVEPFQ
-231 RLIPPQS
+231 RLIPPQP

-250 HGILLIFDE
+250 YGILLVFDE

-268 GGAQQYYGVI
+268 GGAQQYYGVV

-309 QQDGK
+309 GQDGK

-346 YETIH
+346 YETLH
-351 GTGKRLMAGL
+351 GTGRRLMAGL
-361 RELVERSGL
+361 AELARRSGL

-381 DIIFSGEPITDYRS
+381 DILFTGEPVTDYRS
-395 LQKADGALARA
+395 LQKADGALGRA

-415 VVKNT
+415 VVKT
-420 QKMYVSLVHSEAD
+420 AQKMYMSLAHTDAD
-433 VARTL
+433 VDRTL
-438 EACEDALKTLPRRK
+438 EACEDALRALPRTR
-452 PARD
+452 RRVGS